1 VYPWRATM
9 DPRVAYIQER
19 MEQGFQDWNPSP
31 PVSAFLDQAK
41 NKQVCS

>member
-1 VYPWRATM
+1 MA

-31 PVSAFLDQAK
+31 SVSTFLDQAK
-41 NKQVCS
+41 TKQVFAVFA